1 MELTR
6 VRAALRLSCS
16 LPVLLSVFAAT
27 AVSAAAIDPALQTAP
42 ADGFAGQAG
51 GTVGGSAAITSQIYT
66 ATNRAQLLAALRR
79 GGVNPKIVKLV
90 GTIDMSEGV
99 PFANTGDQAS
109 RGLIRLPSNTT
120 LIGDGAGAGIVNGH
134 IVVSG
139 ASQVII
145 RNLKIVNPCDVGP
158 VWDPNDGAL
167 GNWNSAFDAIGVTAS
182 DHVWVDHNSFTDGA
196 MTDDLLPIENGQV
209 KQCHDGSLDITK
221 ASDFVTVSYNVFG
234 QHRKNNLIGSS
245 DGDTA
250 DTGKLRIS
258 FSNNVFRDIVSRSP
272 RVRYGQ
278 VHMFNNYFAGSKA
291 HPVYPH
297 EYSIGIGQASQVLS
311 HNNVFDIAGAASGD
325 AARLSC
331 DDVVEPIGGTV
342 PGAFKD
348 SGSALNGKPLA
359 GCSVPNGGVFAA
371 PYAYAAR
378 PLALVKA
385 NALAQA
391 GGGKLSTAIKG
402 TGDVTPDTTV
412 TLNCPPSGLYFCD
425 DFQNGGSANWNL
437 LPVAGANGSFSVK
450 PESIGA
456 TNLVMQYTAGS
467 TGGVLALIKPAA
479 LGAVP
484 SADYYVEARIKPM
497 TNSTTG
503 NKQLYLI
510 TRYKDAGNWY
520 GGGLNVQNT
529 TASTQVEIA
538 RMLNATLSRPKQ
550 VRKSIQMDA
559 QFYTVR
565 FEMIGTS
572 LTVYLDGESLGTVTD
587 ASFAERG
594 QVGLYTTNKSFQI
607 DDVRI
612 GDPSLKP
619 AQLTLNPAT
628 LNYIAEVGDA
638 PLTIDV
644 NAVKPDGAAD
654 TFSASSTRPGV
665 ATVAI
670 DAGGKKLTLTPVGA
684 GSATIVV
691 TSASDPTLQRTIAA
705 AISPR
710 FEQPTQ
716 AYPLQGATQPVAAA
730 ANAHVDAALKLTFD
744 SPPTLGTGGSIRIF
758 RKSDDALVDVIRLVN
773 ETDSLGYAG
782 QTAVRKVNT
791 TPISIAGNTM
801 TIKPHSNKLEYGTEY
816 YVAISNGVF
825 TGASLGG
832 VPFIGIGKLGDWSF
846 TTRAA
851 GPAPGAA
858 SVTVGAADDADFGT
872 VQAALNYAMKEVAAG
887 DPLTIRVRNGV
898 YTELLYLRGK
908 NNVTLVGESRDGTVI
923 QYTNHDSLNSGTGG
937 SQSPDSAAMSGGR
950 SVMLVEAADLLT
962 LDTLTLKNTTL
973 RSGAISA
980 QAEAIYFNSDNR
992 RLVAKNAAFHSEQD
1006 TLNLKGYAWFYRS
1019 LVAGN
1024 VDFIWG
1030 GSRAALFEES
1040 EIRSLGDTTSATGG
1054 GYVLQARVPNAA
1066 DKGFVFLNS
1075 RLTHGPGPGP
1085 LHGDVPAGATYLARS
1100 PGGTATWDN
1109 IAFINTRMDN
1119 HVAAVG
1125 WAGAGVNGQPAPN
1138 PVTPNAA
1145 SGWREYGTTN
1155 LAGDPVNL
1163 AARVGG
1169 FQLSASD
1176 VATGFASR
1184 ALVFSA
1190 WAGGEGWDPQP

>member
-1 MELTR
+1 MKLTR
-6 VRAALRLSCS
+6 FRAALRLSCS
-16 LPVLLSVFAAT
+16 LPVLLSLMAAT
-27 AVSAAAIDPALQTAP
+27 AAGAAAIDPALQTAP

-51 GTVGGSAAITSQIYT
+51 GTVGGSAAVPSQIYT
-66 ATNRAQLLAALRR
+66 ATNRAELLAALRR
-79 GGVNPKIVKLV
+79 GAASPKIVKLR

-99 PFANTGDQAS
+99 PYSNTGDQAS

-120 LIGDGAGAGIVNGH
+120 LIGEGAGAGIVNGH
-134 IVVSG
+134 IVVAG
-139 ASQVII
+139 VSQVIV

-167 GNWNSAFDAIGVTAS
+167 GNWNAAFDAIGVTTS
-182 DHVWVDHNSFTDGA
+182 DHVWIDHNTFTDGA
-196 MTDDLLPIENGQV
+196 MTDDKLPIENGQV
-209 KQCHDGSLDITK
+209 KQCHDGAVDITK
-221 ASDFVTVSYNVFG
+221 ASDYVTVSYNAFG

-245 DGDTA
+245 DGDNA
-250 DTGKLRIS
+250 DTGRLRIS
-258 FSNNVFRDIVSRSP
+258 FSNNVFRDIVSRAP

-278 VHMFNNYFAGSKA
+278 IHMFNNYFVGSKGN
-291 HPVYPH
+291 PVYPH
-297 EYSIGIGQASQVLS
+297 EYSIGVGHASQILS
-311 HNNVFDIAGAASGD
+311 HNNVFDIAGAAGIPV
-325 AARLSC
+325 RC
-331 DDVVEPIGGTV
+331 DDVIEPIGGTA

-348 SGSALNGKPLA
+348 SGSALNGAALA
-359 GCSVPNGGVFAA
+359 GCSVPNGVAFTA

-391 GGGKLSTAIKG
+391 GGGKLSTAING
-402 TGDVTPDTTV
+402 SGDVTPDTTV

-425 DFQNGGSANWNL
+425 DFQNGGTANWNL

-450 PESIGA
+450 AESIGA
-456 TNLVMQYTAGS
+456 TNMVMQYTAAS
-467 TGGVLALIKPAA
+467 TGGVLALLKPAA
-479 LGAVP
+479 LNAVP

-510 TRYKDAGNWY
+510 TRYKDATNWY
-520 GGGLNVQNT
+520 GAGLNVQNSST
-529 TASTQVEIA
+529 TTQVEIA

-550 VRKSIQMDA
+550 VRKPILMDA

-572 LTVYLDGESLGTVTD
+572 LTVYLDGEALGTVTD

-594 QVGLYTTNKSFQI
+594 LVGLYTTNKSFQI

-619 AQLTLNPAT
+619 AQLTLDPASP
-628 LNYIAEVGDA
+628 NYIAEVGDT
-638 PLTIDV
+638 PLTINV

-654 TFSASSTRPGV
+654 SFAAASSKPGV
-665 ATVAI
+665 ASVATS
-670 DAGGKKLTLTPVGA
+670 GGTLTITPVGA
-684 GSATIVV
+684 GTATITV
-691 TSASDPTLQRTIAA
+691 TSGSDATLQRTIAA
-705 AISPR
+705 TISPR
-710 FEQPTQ
+710 FAQPSQT
-716 AYPLQGATQPVAAA
+716 YPLGGATQPAAA
-730 ANAHVDAALKLTFD
+730 APSAHVDAALKLTFD
-744 SPPTLGTGGSIRIF
+744 TPPTLGAGGSIRIF
-758 RKSDDALVDVIRLVN
+758 RKADDALVDVIRLSG
-773 ETDSLGYAG
+773 ETDMLGYAG
-782 QTAVRKVNT
+782 QAAVRKVNT
-791 TPISIAGNTM
+791 TPITISGNTV

-832 VPFIGIGKLGDWSF
+832 IPFVGIGKLGDWSF

-851 GPAPGAA
+851 GPAPGSAG
-858 SVTVGAADDADFGT
+858 VTVGAADDADFGT
-872 VQAALNYAMKEVAAG
+872 VQAALNYAMKDVAAN
-887 DPLTIRVRNGV
+887 DPLTITVRNGT

-908 NNVTLVGESRDGTVI
+908 NNVTIVGESRDGAVI
-923 QYTNHDSLNSGTGG
+923 QYTNYDSLNSGTGG
-937 SQSPDSAAMSGGR
+937 SQSPDSPATSGGR
-950 SVMLVEAADLLT
+950 SVMLVEAADMLT
-962 LDTLTLKNTTL
+962 LDTLTLRNTTL
-973 RSGAISA
+973 RSSAISA
-980 QAEAIYFNSDNR
+980 QAEAIYFNSDSG

-1019 LVAGN
+1019 LVTGN

-1040 EIRSLGDTTSATGG
+1040 EIRSVGDTTSATGG
-1054 GYVLQARVPNAA
+1054 GYILQARVPNAT

-1075 RLTHGPGPGP
+1075 SLTHGPGPGP
-1085 LHGDVPAGATYLARS
+1085 LHGDVPDGATWLARS

-1109 IAFINTRMDN
+1109 IAFINTRMDT
-1119 HVAAVG
+1119 HVAAAG

-1138 PVTPNAA
+1138 PVTPTAA
-1145 SGWREYGTTN
+1145 SGWREYGSTT
-1155 LAGDPVNL
+1155 LGGDPINL

-1169 FQLSASD
+1169 FQLGASD
-1176 VATGFASR
+1176 VAAGFANR
-1184 ALVFSA
+1184 VLVFSA
-1190 WAGGEGWDPQP
+1190 WNGGAGWDPQP